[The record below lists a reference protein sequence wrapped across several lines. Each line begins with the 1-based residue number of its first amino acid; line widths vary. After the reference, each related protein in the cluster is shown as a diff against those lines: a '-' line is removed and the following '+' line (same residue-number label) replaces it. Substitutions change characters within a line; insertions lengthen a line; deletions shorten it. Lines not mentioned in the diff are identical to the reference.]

1 MKLAII
7 GSNALA
13 LEASLRFHIHGAAVT
28 WFIHNSQIGRSIFEE
43 NQNDEY
49 FISSNGLE
57 ILKTL
62 NLSYVA
68 EKKFN
73 YEKWKNQYFLPLVN
87 FLSQEQKVKFHQVS
101 SITKRYLAAKE
112 TPEGKSRFFD
122 LFRLTYEVNPQ
133 EFIKEQEQQNPETFE
148 RLSQELVL
156 SLQTHLEMY
165 EDFDL
170 VLDLRD
176 SDWIKSLSVTGHALG
191 EKKVSREHLSYGH
204 EALGLVK
211 NSSLI
216 SEMRELVII
225 GSSPLAAEILITL
238 APWLKDERNRLFII
252 AHEAWPFAQFME
264 DSQELFK
271 NQLKDVV
278 AYFESEFEKETT
290 SFHHKLREW
299 QQLDDFV
306 QAKIPRPVEPIPRL
320 VFFSGHNATAVDQL
334 IDKKRL
340 FLTLE
345 KPDFR
350 EGLKQPENNLL
361 DLKTIGVDR
370 VLVALDFERKPLEIN
385 LSSDEKGFF
394 VLNPSPVSFEKSWEN
409 DLNRLKGLEN
419 EIFKLFTPAHA
430 H

>member
-28 WFIHNSQIGRSIFEE
+28 WFIHDSQIGRSIFEE
-43 NQNDEY
+43 SQDTEY
-49 FISSNGLE
+49 LVSSNGLD

-62 NLSYVA
+62 NLTYVA

-73 YEKWKNQYFLPLVN
+73 YEKWKNEYFLPLVS
-87 FLSQEQKVKFHQVS
+87 FLSQEQRVKFHQVS

-112 TPEGKSRFFD
+112 TPHGKSRFFD
-122 LFRLTYEVNPQ
+122 LFRITYEVNPQ
-133 EFIKEQEQQNPETFE
+133 EFIKEQEEQNPETFE

-170 VLDLRD
+170 VLDLRE
-176 SDWIKSLSVTGHALG
+176 SDWIKSLSITGHALG

-204 EALGLVK
+204 EALDLVK

-216 SEMRELVII
+216 SEMRELVLI
-225 GSSPLAAEILITL
+225 GSSPLAAEILMTL
-238 APWLKDERNRLFII
+238 SPWLKDERNRLFII

-264 DSQELFK
+264 EAQEQLK

-278 AYFESEFEKETT
+278 TYFESEFEKETT

-385 LSSDEKGFF
+385 LSPDEKGFF
-394 VLNPSPVSFEKSWEN
+394 VLNPSPVSFKKSWES

-419 EIFKLFTPAHA
+419 EIFKLFTPANA